1 MLFLVLK
8 YLYIFIFNKLCCRI
22 KVSFF
27 VINFIDLCRNFKCIE
42 FDSGNVNGY
51 SYLLGFVLINIVI
64 RKLC

>member
-1 MLFLVLK
+1 MLL
-8 YLYIFIFNKLCCRI
+8 I

-51 SYLLGFVLINIVI
+51 LYLLGFVLINII
-64 RKLC
+64 ICKLCWFGLKRWGKYIYM

>member
-1 MLFLVLK
+1 MLL
-8 YLYIFIFNKLCCRI
+8 I

-51 SYLLGFVLINIVI
+51 LYLLGFVLINIVI
-64 RKLC
+64 FKLC